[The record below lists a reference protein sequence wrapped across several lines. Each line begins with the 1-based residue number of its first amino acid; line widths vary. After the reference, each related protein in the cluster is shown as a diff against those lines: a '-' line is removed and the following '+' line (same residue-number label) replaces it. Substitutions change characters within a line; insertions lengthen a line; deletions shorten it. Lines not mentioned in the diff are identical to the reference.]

1 MTNKNK
7 LMRSNFI
14 VIQGWMITDLELKGN
29 KLILFAIIYAFSQDG
44 VHEFAGSLNYIR
56 EWLGGVSKSTVVN
69 TLNELISIGFIIKRQ
84 QEEDGVIN
92 NYYKVN
98 LDVINDYAVTE
109 TGQGS
114 TKIDQSENCTSPKTE
129 QGVVQKSNETCPKI
143 GQSLSKNQTDPCPKI
158 GHNKYIYNNNININ
172 NKDSISMCSTSDD
185 ALPHTEPTQP
195 QRKKN
200 VKESKHRYGE
210 YQHVLLTD
218 TEIEKLKTEY
228 GAQLANEAV
237 TFLDEY
243 IEMKGYSAKSHY
255 LCIRKWVI
263 NAVHEKQER
272 DRKAFS
278 GRQLTRSEQ
287 EMQEFYNMTERW
299 AESDEEGF

>member
-1 MTNKNK
+1 MANKNK

-14 VIQGWMITDLELKGN
+14 VIQGWMITDLDLKGN
-29 KLILFAIIYAFSQDG
+29 KLILFAIIYGFTQDG

-56 EWLGGVSKSTVVN
+56 EWLGGVSKNTVIKS
-69 TLNELISIGFIIKRQ
+69 LNELVDIGLIIKRQ
-84 QEEDGVIN
+84 QEENGVVT

-98 LDVINDYAVTE
+98 LNALNEPSAEIE
-109 TGQGS
+109 QGS
-114 TKIDQSENCTSPKTE
+114 AETDQCENCTSAKTE
-129 QGVVQKSNETCPKI
+129 QGVVQKLNEPSAKTEQGVVQKLNEPSAKTEP
-143 GQSLSKNQTDPCPKI
+143 N
-158 GHNKYIYNNNININ
+158 NYIYNNNININ
-172 NKDSISMCSTSDD
+172 NKDYISMCGASDD
-185 ALPHTEPTQP
+185 TPPRTEGLP
-195 QRKKN
+195 QRKS
-200 VKESKHRYGE
+200 KEPKHKYGE

-272 DRKAFS
+272 DRKTFS
-278 GRQLTRSEQ
+278 GRALTQAEQ
-287 EMQEFYNMTERW
+287 EMQNFYNMTERW
-299 AESDEEGF
+299 AEGDEKGF